1 MNNCLADMLLQHWAV
16 LQVALKGLWG
26 RRGVRLWGRE
36 TGRRRGGDVNMKE
49 KVKGVGAW
57 VFDIFFCFLK
67 SQEINPFIYLG
78 HLLDFAFWWANRVLC
93 VV

>member
-36 TGRRRGGDVNMKE
+36 TGRRRGDDVNMKE
-49 KVKGVGAW
+49 KVKGVGVW
-57 VFDIFFCFLK
+57 VFDIFLFFEEPGDKSFYLFGSPARFC
-67 SQEINPFIYLG
+67 
-78 HLLDFAFWWANRVLC
+78 LLVG
-93 VV
+93 